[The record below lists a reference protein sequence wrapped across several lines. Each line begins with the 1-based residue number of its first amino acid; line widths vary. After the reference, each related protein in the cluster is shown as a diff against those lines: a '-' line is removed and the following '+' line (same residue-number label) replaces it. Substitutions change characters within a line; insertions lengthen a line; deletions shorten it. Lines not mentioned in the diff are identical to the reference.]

1 MIYCMYS
8 KHLEIFFQNLF
19 INIIIS
25 KKQIKI
31 ILGQIYFIKYK
42 EFIKSKKIF
51 IIMMIN
57 LKFKVFVKIFQYN
70 FI

>member
-8 KHLEIFFQNLF
+8 KLLEIFYQNLF